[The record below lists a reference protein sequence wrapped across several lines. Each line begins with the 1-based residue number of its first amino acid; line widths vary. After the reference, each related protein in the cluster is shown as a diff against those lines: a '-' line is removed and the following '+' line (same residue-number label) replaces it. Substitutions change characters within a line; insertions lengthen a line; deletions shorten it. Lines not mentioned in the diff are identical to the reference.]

1 MADSED
7 FARLEQT
14 MDGLEASIASAETMT
29 TAFRA
34 EMEDV
39 SGTMRAASRDASSLG
54 RTLGGSLKGAMS
66 DLVLDG
72 ARASDALNGVA
83 RSLANSVLGIALR
96 PVQDAVGGAVG
107 GMLGGVFADG
117 AAFSSGKVRA
127 FANGGVVSGPTRFPM
142 RGGQTGLMGEAGPE
156 AIMPLT
162 RGPDGRL
169 GVRAQGGG
177 GPVMVT
183 MNVTTP
189 DAASF
194 ARSRG
199 QIAAQLG
206 RALSQGRRN
215 Q

>member
-1 MADSED
+1 
-7 FARLEQT
+7 
-14 MDGLEASIASAETMT
+14 MT
-29 TAFRA
+29 
-34 EMEDV
+34 
-39 SGTMRAASRDASSLG
+39 
-54 RTLGGSLKGAMS
+54 

-107 GMLGGVFADG
+107 GLLGGVFADG

-156 AIMPLT
+156 AIMPLS

-169 GVRAQGGG
+169 GVRAQSG

-183 MNVTTP
+183 MNISTP

-194 ARSRG
+194 ARSRA
-199 QIAAQLG
+199 QVAAQLG